1 MFSILG
7 MINSYIGYFSMN
19 AKLKSQV
26 YTALGTLG
34 NFYLLYVAYRF
45 FANGFYL
52 RGFLYILAFF
62 VLAYFAYLNILYYF
76 TKDKSSKYDITPK
89 IEQLLGIKAKDH
101 LAEYEKR
108 KSQAPGYVQTNGIFK
123 DEEFLPSVV
132 TTNAEQKANI
142 QTLVKDLANIGYLDL
157 NYGGMTE
164 DDMLAIV
171 REGSA
176 TSFQALVEPVA
187 LPYFELVERT
197 GRMFI
202 YGGTNQMEAKQL
214 GEVKTIGL
222 LSAREAARRYKLS
235 VATACLTKGPVSYTH
250 LRAHETTASISYAVF
265 CSGFVTGRWM
275 IVSRTAAGDWP
286 LFSAM
291 SPNRLSVDWMAV
303 LSVPTKRV

>member
-52 RGFLYILAFF
+52 RGFLYILAFL

-108 KSQAPGYVQTNGIFK
+108 KNQAPGYVQTNGIFK

-142 QTLVKDLANIGYLDL
+142 Q
-157 NYGGMTE
+157 
-164 DDMLAIV
+164 
-171 REGSA
+171 
-176 TSFQALVEPVA
+176 ALV
-187 LPYFELVERT
+187 
-197 GRMFI
+197 
-202 YGGTNQMEAKQL
+202 
-214 GEVKTIGL
+214 
-222 LSAREAARRYKLS
+222 
-235 VATACLTKGPVSYTH
+235 
-250 LRAHETTASISYAVF
+250 
-265 CSGFVTGRWM
+265 
-275 IVSRTAAGDWP
+275 
-286 LFSAM
+286 
-291 SPNRLSVDWMAV
+291 
-303 LSVPTKRV
+303 

>member
-52 RGFLYILAFF
+52 RGFLYILAFL

-108 KSQAPGYVQTNGIFK
+108 KNQAPGYVQTNGIFK

-142 QTLVKDLANIGYLDL
+142 QALVKDLANVGYLDL
-157 NYGGMTE
+157 NYGGMSE

-171 REGSA
+171 RKVLQRVFKPWPNRSPCRI
-176 TSFQALVEPVA
+176 SSWSNVPVA
-187 LPYFELVERT
+187 CSFTVVPIRWKQ
-197 GRMFI
+197 GRL
-202 YGGTNQMEAKQL
+202 AKS
-214 GEVKTIGL
+214 K
-222 LSAREAARRYKLS
+222 RS
-235 VATACLTKGPVSYTH
+235 V
-250 LRAHETTASISYAVF
+250 F
-265 CSGFVTGRWM
+265 
-275 IVSRTAAGDWP
+275 
-286 LFSAM
+286 
-291 SPNRLSVDWMAV
+291 
-303 LSVPTKRV
+303 

>member
-52 RGFLYILAFF
+52 RGFLYILAFL

-108 KSQAPGYVQTNGIFK
+108 KNQAPGYVQTNGIFK

-142 QTLVKDLANIGYLDL
+142 QALVKDLANVGYLDL
-157 NYGGMTE
+157 NYGGMSE

-176 TSFQALVEPVA
+176 TSFQALAEPVA
-187 LPYFELVERT
+187 LPYFELVERA

-202 YGGTNQMEAKQL
+202 YGGTNQMEARPL

-222 LSAREAARRYKLS
+222 LSAREAAKRYKLS
-235 VATACLTKGPVSYTH
+235 VATACLTKGPYKV
-250 LRAHETTASISYAVF
+250 A
-265 CSGFVTGRWM
+265 GR
-275 IVSRTAAGDWP
+275 
-286 LFSAM
+286 
-291 SPNRLSVDWMAV
+291 
-303 LSVPTKRV
+303 RV

>member
-52 RGFLYILAFF
+52 RGFLYILSFF

-108 KSQAPGYVQTNGIFK
+108 KNQAPGYVQTNGIFK

-142 QTLVKDLANIGYLDL
+142 QALVKDLANVGYLDL
-157 NYGGMTE
+157 NYGGMSE

-176 TSFQALVEPVA
+176 TSFQALAEPVA
-187 LPYFELVERT
+187 LPYFELVERA

-202 YGGTNQMEAKQL
+202 YGGANQMEAKPL
-214 GEVKTIGL
+214 GEVRTIGL
-222 LSAREAARRYKLS
+222 LSAREAAKRYKLS
-235 VATACLTKGPVSYTH
+235 VATACLTKGPYKVAGRSSMLEKDADFELDVQIAYRDPEKELAEKKKREEAEKTSETMTVSDVPHH
-250 LRAHETTASISYAVF
+250 L
-265 CSGFVTGRWM
+265 
-275 IVSRTAAGDWP
+275 SRKDKW
-286 LFSAM
+286 
-291 SPNRLSVDWMAV
+291 NH
-303 LSVPTKRV
+303 